1 MFFKE
6 FSLEVTSE
14 IDWGLRRSRER
25 RSLLQVHKP
34 AKVLSELSA
43 FLLGISSSS
52 VNVELLKSVAAW
64 YHFSECE
71 CEIEIL

>member
-1 MFFKE
+1 MFSKE

-43 FLLGISSSS
+43 FLLDI
-52 VNVELLKSVAAW
+52 VLI
-64 YHFSECE
+64 SECGSFE
-71 CEIEIL
+71 VFKY